1 MNYIKHLTGFF
12 KKINNETNLN
22 PTHISLYLALFQCW
36 NVNRFKNPTG
46 ISREEIMKGSKINS
60 KATYHKCMKELELLG
75 FMEYNPTFNPHSC
88 SNIIMTNFSEEEK
101 IISRIPRSTRSKNEP
116 VHNLT
121 ESKSEQVI
129 EQVNEQLYIYN
140 KKQTSKNILN
150 NIKIDIDKNSINQP
164 VQNLNP
170 SLIPKEKNDMSFEFA
185 DTDKKQTE
193 SDQQKEK
200 SCAKKEKPIELELIL
215 DPKSKKQAE
224 NSLHQFVPSNVSSQS
239 RHIERSP
246 ETRDEKPTLEL
257 VIDYFLSQQ
266 NTEMEA
272 NKFFN
277 YYSSIGWLIGGKTKM
292 KDWKAAARNW
302 MLNTAKFATNAPKSD
317 YNSQPKPKHLHTATQ
332 KNYDEPL

>member
-12 KKINNETNLN
+12 NKINYETNLN

-46 ISREEIMKGSKINS
+46 ISREEIMKASKINS
-60 KATYHKCMKELELLG
+60 KATYHKCMRELELLG
-75 FMEYNPTFNPHSC
+75 FMVYNPTFNPHS
-88 SNIIMTNFSEEEK
+88 SSTIIMTNLSEKEK
-101 IISRIPRSTRSKNEP
+101 TISKIPQPTHSKNEP

-129 EQVNEQLYIYN
+129 EQVNEPLYIYN
-140 KKQTSKNILN
+140 KKQTVKNNSN

-170 SLIPKEKNDMSFEFA
+170 LIIPKEKEI
-185 DTDKKQTE
+185 KTE
-193 SDQQKEK
+193 SAQQKEK
-200 SCAKKEKPIELELIL
+200 SCAKKEKAVELDLFF
-215 DPKSKKQAE
+215 DTTPP
-224 NSLHQFVPSNVSSQS
+224 SL
-239 RHIERSP
+239 EM
-246 ETRDEKPTLEL
+246 TLE
-257 VIDYFLSQQ
+257 YFSFKESSL
-266 NTEMEA
+266 TEA

-302 MLNTAKFATNAPKSD
+302 MLNTVKFAANAPKSD
-317 YNSQPKPKHLHTATQ
+317 YNSQPKPMHLHTATQ

>member
-12 KKINNETNLN
+12 NKINNEANLN

-46 ISREEIMKGSKINS
+46 ISREEIMKASKINS

-75 FMEYNPTFNPHSC
+75 FMVYNPTFNPHSC
-88 SNIIMTNFSEEEK
+88 SNIIMANFSEKEK
-101 IISRIPRSTRSKNEP
+101 TISKIPQPTRSKNEP

-140 KKQTSKNILN
+140 KKQTVKNNLN
-150 NIKIDIDKNSINQP
+150 NTKIDIEKISRNEP

-170 SLIPKEKNDMSFEFA
+170 LIIPKEKEI
-185 DTDKKQTE
+185 KTE
-193 SDQQKEK
+193 SGQQKEK
-200 SCAKKEKPIELELIL
+200 SCAKKEKPIELELIF
-215 DPKSKKQAE
+215 DSKSKNQTE
-224 NSLHQFVPSNVSSQS
+224 TSLHKFVTSS
-239 RHIERSP
+239 EA
-246 ETRDEKPTLEL
+246 EKPTLGL
-257 VIDYFLSQQ
+257 AIDYFLSQE
-266 NTEMEA
+266 NTETEA

-302 MLNTAKFATNAPKSD
+302 MLNTAKFTANTPKSD
-317 YNSQPKPKHLHTATQ
+317 YNSQPKPMHLHTATQ

>member
-12 KKINNETNLN
+12 KKINNESNLN

-46 ISREEIMKGSKINS
+46 ISREEIMKASKINS

-75 FMEYNPTFNPHSC
+75 FMVYNPTFNPHSC
-88 SNIIMTNFSEEEK
+88 SNIIMANFSEEEK
-101 IISRIPRSTRSKNEP
+101 TISKIPQPTRSKNKP

-140 KKQTSKNILN
+140 KKQTVKNNLN
-150 NIKIDIDKNSINQP
+150 NTKIDIDKNSINQP

-170 SLIPKEKNDMSFEFA
+170 LLIPKEKVKKEMLEVLPDDNREIITAFA

-193 SDQQKEK
+193 SGRQK
-200 SCAKKEKPIELELIL
+200 SCAKKEKAVELDLFFETTMPSLEMIL
-215 DPKSKKQAE
+215 EYFSFKE
-224 NSLHQFVPSNVSSQS
+224 SSQ
-239 RHIERSP
+239 I
-246 ETRDEKPTLEL
+246 
-257 VIDYFLSQQ
+257 
-266 NTEMEA
+266 EA

-302 MLNTAKFATNAPKSD
+302 MLNTAKFAANAPKSE
-317 YNSQPKPKHLHTATQ
+317 YNSQPKPMHLHTATQ

>member
-12 KKINNETNLN
+12 NKISYETNLK

-36 NVNRFKNPTG
+36 NVNRFNNPTS
-46 ISREEIMKGSKINS
+46 ISREEIMKASKINS

-75 FMEYNPTFNPHSC
+75 FMVYNPTFNPHS
-88 SNIIMTNFSEEEK
+88 SSTIIMINFSEK
-101 IISRIPRSTRSKNEP
+101 IETISQTPQPTHSNNEP

-121 ESKSEQVI
+121 KTKNEQVI
-129 EQVNEQLYIYN
+129 EQVNEQVYIYN

-150 NIKIDIDKNSINQP
+150 NIKIDIEKISRNKP

-170 SLIPKEKNDMSFEFA
+170 LKNPEEK
-185 DTDKKQTE
+185 
-193 SDQQKEK
+193 KEK
-200 SCAKKEKPIELELIL
+200 SCAKKEKPVELELIF
-215 DPKSKKQAE
+215 D
-224 NSLHQFVPSNVSSQS
+224 
-239 RHIERSP
+239 HII
-246 ETRDEKPTLEL
+246 PTLEL
-257 VIDYFLSQQ
+257 AIDYFLSQQ
-266 NTEMEA
+266 NTETEA

-302 MLNTAKFATNAPKSD
+302 MLNTAKFAANVSKSD
-317 YNSQPKPKHLHTATQ
+317 YNSQPKPMHLHTATQ

>member
-46 ISREEIMKGSKINS
+46 ISREEIMKASKINS

-88 SNIIMTNFSEEEK
+88 SNIIMANFSEEEK
-101 IISRIPRSTRSKNEP
+101 TISKISQPTRSKNEP

-121 ESKSEQVI
+121 ESKNEQVI

-140 KKQTSKNILN
+140 KKQTAENILN

-170 SLIPKEKNDMSFEFA
+170 LIIPKEK
-185 DTDKKQTE
+185 KI
-193 SDQQKEK
+193 KEK
-200 SCAKKEKPIELELIL
+200 SCAKKEKPVELELIF
-215 DPKSKKQAE
+215 DPKSKNQTV
-224 NSLHQFVPSNVSSQS
+224 NSLHKFVTSS
-239 RHIERSP
+239 EV
-246 ETRDEKPTLEL
+246 EKPTLEL
-257 VIDYFLSQQ
+257 AIDYFLSQQ
-266 NTEMEA
+266 NTETEA

-302 MLNTAKFATNAPKSD
+302 MLNTAKFAANVSKSD
-317 YNSQPKPKHLHTATQ
+317 YNSQPKPMHLHTSTQ

>member
-46 ISREEIMKGSKINS
+46 ISREEIMKASKINS

-88 SNIIMTNFSEEEK
+88 SNIIMANFSEEEK
-101 IISRIPRSTRSKNEP
+101 TISKIPQPTRSKNQP

-121 ESKSEQVI
+121 ESKNEQVI

-140 KKQTSKNILN
+140 KKQTAENILN

-170 SLIPKEKNDMSFEFA
+170 LIIPKEK
-185 DTDKKQTE
+185 KI
-193 SDQQKEK
+193 KEK
-200 SCAKKEKPIELELIL
+200 SCAKKEKPVELELIF
-215 DPKSKKQAE
+215 D
-224 NSLHQFVPSNVSSQS
+224 
-239 RHIERSP
+239 HII
-246 ETRDEKPTLEL
+246 PTLEL
-257 VIDYFLSQQ
+257 AIDYFLSQQ
-266 NTEMEA
+266 NTETEA

-302 MLNTAKFATNAPKSD
+302 MLNTAKFAANVSKSD
-317 YNSQPKPKHLHTATQ
+317 YNSQPKPMHLHTSTQ

>member
-12 KKINNETNLN
+12 NKINYEPNLN

-46 ISREEIMKGSKINS
+46 ISREEIMKASKINS

-75 FMEYNPTFNPHSC
+75 FMVYNPTFNPHSC
-88 SNIIMTNFSEEEK
+88 SKIIMTNFSEKERTISK
-101 IISRIPRSTRSKNEP
+101 IPHSTHSKNEH

-121 ESKSEQVI
+121 ESKNEHVI
-129 EQVNEQLYIYN
+129 EQVNEQVYIYN
-140 KKQTSKNILN
+140 KKQTVKNNLN
-150 NIKIDIDKNSINQP
+150 NTKIDIEKNSINQP

-170 SLIPKEKNDMSFEFA
+170 VIIPKEKEIKTETGQQILPVFA
-185 DTDKKQTE
+185 ATNKKQTE
-193 SDQQKEK
+193 SGQQKEK
-200 SCAKKEKPIELELIL
+200 SCAKKEKLVELDLLFETT
-215 DPKSKKQAE
+215 
-224 NSLHQFVPSNVSSQS
+224 VPSIEIILEYFSFKESSQ
-239 RHIERSP
+239 
-246 ETRDEKPTLEL
+246 T
-257 VIDYFLSQQ
+257 
-266 NTEMEA
+266 EA

-302 MLNTAKFATNAPKSD
+302 MINTAKFAANNQKSD
-317 YNSQPKPKHLHTATQ
+317 YNSQPKPMHLHTATQ

>member
-46 ISREEIMKGSKINS
+46 ISREEIMKASKINS

-75 FMEYNPTFNPHSC
+75 FMVYNPTFNPHSC

-101 IISRIPRSTRSKNEP
+101 AISKIPQPTRLKNEP
-116 VHNLT
+116 VPNLT
-121 ESKSEQVI
+121 ESKNEQVI

-150 NIKIDIDKNSINQP
+150 NIKIDINKNSINQP

-170 SLIPKEKNDMSFEFA
+170 LLIPKEKEKNEMLEVLADDNRQIITAFA

-193 SDQQKEK
+193 SGRQK
-200 SCAKKEKPIELELIL
+200 SCAKKEKAVELDLFFETTM
-215 DPKSKKQAE
+215 P
-224 NSLHQFVPSNVSSQS
+224 SLEMIVEYFSFKESSQ
-239 RHIERSP
+239 I
-246 ETRDEKPTLEL
+246 
-257 VIDYFLSQQ
+257 
-266 NTEMEA
+266 EA

-302 MLNTAKFATNAPKSD
+302 MLNTAKFAANVSKSD
-317 YNSQPKPKHLHTATQ
+317 YNSQPKPMHLHISTH